1 MPATKSFASPS
12 PVAALN
18 KTLELTP
25 MTSYLKRSLAVAVA
39 LALSGCGAMTE
50 RDGIRGASVEG
61 NQKVQDSLA
70 RLRQEDLL
78 RSAAVREF
86 DGMWLGGKTVKV
98 SRDAEL
104 PAVFSQPIRFS
115 FPDKPTLNVFAD
127 RISKITNLSVRVS
140 PDALVPIQVFT
151 AQRMG
156 SAGGSAMQTATPVAM
171 SVPLSGAL
179 GQSVPSLASMT
190 GMGGG
195 GYTAVPH
202 GDAVSRSFF
211 IDQASP
217 AGASLSELL
226 DQKTAEYGVGWDFKD
241 GIIQIS
247 RLVTR
252 TYQIATITD
261 INDVTSTIAKT
272 STTGGSD
279 SGGDSVAKEAG
290 KVSSN
295 SDVSAKMTAGV
306 DVVKNL
312 KVAIQGALTPNNI
325 GKFSVSDSGVV
336 TVTDTREVQEQVEE
350 LINAENRSV
359 SRQVR
364 MRMQIVDLT
373 ATTNN
378 DLGVNWAWLIND
390 ATSRWNVNLFSPA
403 GLPGASTGFG
413 QIGVIRNGDNSTTSA
428 FLQALATVGK
438 VNVRKDETYP
448 MMNNRPLSIA
458 NTENFIYPARSSSAS
473 SNGTGTTNTT
483 VVPGVEPGQLT
494 TGTFLNMR
502 SSIQPN
508 GSVIVQF
515 SMDAS
520 MRGATNTFVNNG
532 VTLQYPQSTA
542 NQYQIYTT
550 IVKGETAVLAGVQN
564 IQQQATDKSFD
575 GQLTPLLG
583 GGVASSSTQ
592 RAVLILLTPQVVEG
606 VN

>member
-1 MPATKSFASPS
+1 
-12 PVAALN
+12 
-18 KTLELTP
+18 

-39 LALSGCGAMTE
+39 LALSGCGALNE
-50 RDGIRGASVEG
+50 RDDIRSASVEG

-70 RLRQEDLL
+70 QLRQEDLL

-86 DGMWLGGKTVKV
+86 DGVWLGGKTVKV

-115 FPDKPTLNVFAD
+115 FPDKPALNVFAD

-156 SAGGSAMQTATPVAM
+156 SAGGGAALQAPSPVTM
-171 SVPLSGAL
+171 SVPMSGTL
-179 GQSVPSLASMT
+179 GQSVPSLASMS
-190 GMGGG
+190 GMGSG
-195 GYTAVPH
+195 GYTAVPQ
-202 GDAVSRSFF
+202 GEAVGRSFF

-217 AGASLSELL
+217 AGATLSELL
-226 DQKTAEYGVGWDFKD
+226 DQRTAEYGVGWDFKD

-261 INDVTSTIAKT
+261 INDVSSTIAKT
-272 STTGGSD
+272 STTGGND

-312 KVAIQGALTPNNI
+312 KIAIQGTLTPNNI

-378 DLGVNWAWLIND
+378 DMGVNWAWLINN
-390 ATSRWNVNLFSPA
+390 AASKWNVNLFSPA

-473 SNGTGTTNTT
+473 SNNTGNNNTT

-564 IQQQATDKSFD
+564 IQQQGSDRSFD

>member
-1 MPATKSFASPS
+1 
-12 PVAALN
+12 
-18 KTLELTP
+18 

-104 PAVFSQPIRFS
+104 PAVFSEPIRFS
-115 FPDKPTLNVFAD
+115 FPDKPTINVFAD

-156 SAGGSAMQTATPVAM
+156 SAGGGSAMQAPAPMTM
-171 SVPLSGAL
+171 SVPLSGTL
-179 GQSVPSLASMT
+179 GQSIPSLASMP

-195 GYTAVPH
+195 GYTAVPQ
-202 GDAVSRSFF
+202 GDAVARSFF

-217 AGASLSELL
+217 AGATLSELL

-261 INDVTSTIAKT
+261 INDVNSTIAKT
-272 STTGGSD
+272 ASTGAND
-279 SGGDSVAKEAG
+279 SGSSGSGGTSQAG
-290 KVSSN
+290 QLSSS
-295 SDVSAKMTAGV
+295 SDVSAKMTANV

-312 KVAIQGALTPNNI
+312 KVAIQGALTPNGI
-325 GKFSVSDSGVV
+325 GKFSISDSGVV
-336 TVTDTREVQEQVEE
+336 TVTDTREIQEQVEE
-350 LINAENRSV
+350 LINAENKSV

-364 MRMQIVDLT
+364 MRMQIIDLT

-413 QIGVIRNGDNSTTSA
+413 QIGVIRNGDNSTTST

-473 SNGTGTTNTT
+473 SNGTGNNTT

-520 MRGATNTFVNNG
+520 MRGVTNTYVNNG

-542 NQYQIYTT
+542 NQYQIYTS

-564 IQQQATDKSFD
+564 IQQQGTDKSFD

>member
-1 MPATKSFASPS
+1 
-12 PVAALN
+12 
-18 KTLELTP
+18 
-25 MTSYLKRSLAVAVA
+25 MTSYVKRSLAVAVA
-39 LALSGCGAMTE
+39 LALSGCGALNE
-50 RDGIRGASVEG
+50 RDDIRGASVEG

-86 DGMWLGGKTVKV
+86 DGVWLGGKTVKV

-115 FPDKPTLNVFAD
+115 FPDKPALNVFAD

-156 SAGGSAMQTATPVAM
+156 SAGGGAALQVPSPVTM
-171 SVPLSGAL
+171 SVPMSGTL
-179 GQSVPSLASMT
+179 GQSVPSLASMS

-195 GYTAVPH
+195 GYTAVPQ
-202 GDAVSRSFF
+202 GEAAGRSFF

-217 AGASLSELL
+217 AGATLSELL

-272 STTGGSD
+272 STTGGNEG
-279 SGGDSVAKEAG
+279 GGDSVAKEAG

-312 KVAIQGALTPNNI
+312 RIAIKGTLTPNNI
-325 GKFSVSDSGVV
+325 GKYSISDSGVV

-350 LINAENRSV
+350 LIDAENRSV

-378 DLGVNWAWLIND
+378 DMGVNWAWLINN
-390 ATSRWNVNLFSPA
+390 AASRWNVNLFSPA

-473 SNGTGTTNTT
+473 SNNTGNNNTT

-564 IQQQATDKSFD
+564 IQQQGSDRSFD